1 LTNLADMA
9 EFARRLREGFEGFRR
24 TESLIREQ
32 YTRDVAAATTPAG
45 ELPNELLERP
55 TRRFLID
62 DFLRALDWDPDVP
75 SVVAEEARA
84 ATARGDRLFFDYLG
98 IAPHTRS
105 PVVLV
110 EAKSY
115 DLSMVRRPREAE
127 LEPRA
132 IAALIAAA
140 LDALKGG
147 ADTLPVI
154 SEWGEWLRDLRDYI
168 VSLGDLGQSTLR
180 RVVITAGRWIIVFR
194 EPVPTF
200 TRSTPVVAEHI
211 HCFPTPDDILSRHA
225 ELFELLHRARLVDT
239 LPLTLRVS
247 EALEMVRPATIA
259 DCFRGVVVATTTSG
273 GARRRY
279 PTRAVYPTLIV
290 STGGRLFGITDYDNP
305 AIEEPL
311 DGENFSAFVANLEQR
326 GTRLEQRLRER
337 FGLPDLR
344 PSPIE
349 TFPGFRTLGE
359 RIDPVVGST
368 ADQLYSMDDARRS
381 LVVSTG
387 ELGAPAEYLVVCGL
401 PWFYKGHM
409 PTGPTC
415 PFHTRQAARRAGAGA
430 EQPHSGPG
438 ETSFTQDGQE
448 RHCAHEEL
456 RGTRRQRCHVRP
468 IETHMCCRACVF
480 YPDCWATDANR
491 LPCP

>member
-1 LTNLADMA
+1 LTNQADIA
-9 EFARRLREGFEGFRR
+9 EFARCLRESFEGFRR
-24 TESLIREQ
+24 TEALIREQ
-32 YTRDVAAATTPAG
+32 YARDIAAAATPAG

-62 DFLRALDWDPDVP
+62 DFLRALDWDPDDP
-75 SVVAEEARA
+75 AVVAEEARA
-84 ATARGDRLFFDYLG
+84 ATTHGDRLYFDYLG
-98 IAPHTRS
+98 VAPHTRS

-110 EAKSY
+110 EAKRY
-115 DLSMVRRPREAE
+115 DAPIARRPREAE

-132 IAALIAAA
+132 MAALIAAA

-147 ADTLPVI
+147 AAKLPVT

-168 VSLGDLGQSTLR
+168 VSLGELGQATLC
-180 RVVITAGRWIIVFR
+180 RVVITAGRWIVVFR
-194 EPVPTF
+194 QPVATF
-200 TRSTPVVAEHI
+200 IYSTLVDPANI

-225 ELFELLHRARLVDT
+225 ELFDLLHRTRLVDT

-247 EALEMVRPATIA
+247 ESLDMVRPATIA

-273 GARRRY
+273 GARKRY

-290 STGGRLFGITDYDNP
+290 STGDRLFGITDYDNP

-311 DGENFSAFVANLEQR
+311 GGEDFSVFAADLEQR
-326 GTRLEQRLRER
+326 GARLEQRIRER
-337 FGLPDLR
+337 FGLPNLQ
-344 PSPIE
+344 PSPLE
-349 TFPGFRTLGE
+349 AFPGFRTSGE
-359 RIDPVVGST
+359 CIEPLAGS
-368 ADQLYSMDDARRS
+368 AAEQLQAMHDTRRS

-401 PWFYKGHM
+401 PWFYKAHM

-415 PFHTRQAARRAGAGA
+415 PFHTRQAARLAGAGA
-430 EQPHSGPG
+430 EQPHSGPA

-456 RGTRRQRCHVRP
+456 RGMRWQRCHIRP
-468 IETHMCCRACVF
+468 LETHMCCRACVF
-480 YPDCWATDANR
+480 NPDCWATDANR